1 MSDGEEYSCPSC
13 SWNGNEPKKIYWG
26 PSETSIDYSG
36 GRGLQD
42 YGGGGGMP
50 SGETVYCPECN
61 AKIESRNYSGEG
73 GPMTDFKKKFYG
85 VVAALLAVFV
95 YATKLGYV

>member
-1 MSDGEEYSCPSC
+1 M
-13 SWNGNEPKKIYWG
+13 
-26 PSETSIDYSG
+26 
-36 GRGLQD
+36 R
-42 YGGGGGMP
+42 